1 MSIKSLKNSTQPHF
15 ALTRL
20 LPPQLPDSLSCDGG
34 LAWQSAQY
42 RPQPTTEQ
50 APRMRSRD
58 IPEILMQQEV
68 SLRRGNL
75 LLRPWQVDMTVNINT
90 CIQKVVILW
99 IQGPAFHL
107 EIPLILLV
115 HTGWFF

>member
-1 MSIKSLKNSTQPHF
+1 MLHGRIIAVLIRSMKNSTQPHF
-15 ALTRL
+15 ALTKL

-42 RPQPTTEQ
+42 RPQPTTEK

-68 SLRRGNL
+68 AFEEE
-75 LLRPWQVDMTVNINT
+75 T
-90 CIQKVVILW
+90 C
-99 IQGPAFHL
+99 F
-107 EIPLILLV
+107 
-115 HTGWFF
+115 